1 MTPNLWNKYVSQF
14 KTIPAVNQVECNPF
28 FQQKELRE
36 LLKKYDVK
44 IEAYFPL
51 GHDNKDLLENP
62 LITKLAKKYK
72 KNSGQ
77 IILRFEIQEG
87 FIVLPKSSNPER
99 IKGNIDIFDFSLTS
113 DEMNS
118 LRKLDTNTPKTQ
130 SRSSRCSQI
139 FTRKLQDT

>member
-62 LITKLAKKYK
+62 L
-72 KNSGQ
+72 
-77 IILRFEIQEG
+77 
-87 FIVLPKSSNPER
+87 
-99 IKGNIDIFDFSLTS
+99 
-113 DEMNS
+113 
-118 LRKLDTNTPKTQ
+118 
-130 SRSSRCSQI
+130 
-139 FTRKLQDT
+139 